1 VRLPVV
7 VLDGLGDLIEIPLLC
22 FHIVSPSLQGNIVGT
37 DTLNNS
43 LHWQSRSNVEWS
55 VDMETEVVVDSL
67 GSYSISFIKIYYT
80 PLLSSSICVT
90 VNYNCMSFFILFI
103 LNTKCFRGLPI
114 DELVLLVLEYLEPI

>member
-1 VRLPVV
+1 VV
-7 VLDGLGDLIEIPLLC
+7 ILNCLRDIIEVPLLGSG
-22 FHIVSPSLQGNIVGT
+22 VLSPSLQGNIVGT
-37 DTLNNS
+37 NALDDS

-55 VDMETEVVVDSL
+55 VDMETEVVVDPL

-103 LNTKCFRGLPI
+103 LNTKCFRSLPV
-114 DELVLLVLEYLEPI
+114 DELVLLIFEYLEPI

>member
-1 VRLPVV
+1 VV
-7 VLDGLGDLIEIPLLC
+7 ILNCLRDIIEVPLLGSG
-22 FHIVSPSLQGNIVGT
+22 VLSPSLQGNIVGT
-37 DTLNNS
+37 NALDDS